1 MKPKTFNDFVEDV
14 DTGQITNIDDILG
27 DYKKISKVAKDL
39 IPLSGKSLHDALTSQ
54 SNEFYFF
61 RRCMGNLKIM
71 LDYYEA
77 LLRNIRGKLYR
88 KIRADERREINDR
101 GINSLIDS
109 NDQVL
114 ILTQEMLKVK
124 EMHDTYWGIVE
135 AYLQR
140 GYSLNNITK
149 SLEIAAQDTP
159 L

>member
-1 MKPKTFNDFVEDV
+1 
-14 DTGQITNIDDILG
+14 
-27 DYKKISKVAKDL
+27 
-39 IPLSGKSLHDALTSQ
+39 
-54 SNEFYFF
+54 
-61 RRCMGNLKIM
+61 MGNLKVM

-77 LLRNIRGKLYR
+77 LIRNIRGKLYR
-88 KIRADERREINDR
+88 KIRGDERREINDR
-101 GINSLIDS
+101 GINSLIDA